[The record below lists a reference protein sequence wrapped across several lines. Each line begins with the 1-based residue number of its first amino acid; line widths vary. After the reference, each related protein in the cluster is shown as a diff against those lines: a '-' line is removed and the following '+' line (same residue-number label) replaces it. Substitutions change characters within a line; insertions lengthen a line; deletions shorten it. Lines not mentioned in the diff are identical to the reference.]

1 MIPFVAK
8 IAVRNQRS
16 RGFRIWIPLAL
27 VWLLLLPVVLLLL
40 PVFCVACLAWRVN
53 PFQALWG
60 FGEILSGLK
69 GTEIEVGQRNASL
82 SIDIF

>member
-8 IAVRNQRS
+8 IAVHTQRNRA
-16 RGFRIWIPLAL
+16 FRIWFPLAI

-40 PVFCVACLAWRVN
+40 PVFAVACLAWRVN
-53 PFQALWG
+53 PFHAFSS
-60 FGEILSGLK
+60 FGEILSALK
-69 GTEIEVGQRNASL
+69 GTDIEVGHGSASV

>member
-8 IAVRNQRS
+8 IAVRTHRN

-40 PVFCVACLAWRVN
+40 PVFGIACLAWRVD
-53 PFQALWG
+53 PFHALSS

-69 GTEIEVGQRNASL
+69 GTEIEVGQGNASL

>member
-8 IAVRNQRS
+8 VAIRTQRN

-40 PVFCVACLAWRVN
+40 PVFGIACLAWRVN
-53 PFQALWG
+53 PLQALSG
-60 FGEILSGLK
+60 FGDILSGLK
-69 GTEIEVGQRNASL
+69 GTDIEVGHGETSL

>member
-8 IAVRNQRS
+8 IAIRTHRNHS
-16 RGFRIWIPLAL
+16 FRLWIPLAL
-27 VWLLLLPVVLLLL
+27 VWLLLLPLVLLLL
-40 PVFCVACLAWRVN
+40 PVFGIACLAWRVN
-53 PFQALWG
+53 PFHALSS

-69 GTEIEVGQRNASL
+69 GTDIEVGHGNTSL

>member
-8 IAVRNQRS
+8 IALRTNRHHS
-16 RGFRIWIPLAL
+16 FRLWIPLAL

-40 PVFCVACLAWRVN
+40 PVFAIACLAWRVN
-53 PFQALWG
+53 PFHALSG
-60 FGEILSGLK
+60 FVEILSGLK
-69 GTEIEVGQRNASL
+69 GTDIEVGHGNASL